1 MSGLDRALEEAGAAG
16 LGRAGLFALAATREL
31 FVLGPLPRLL
41 EPIGLAFD
49 REDLG
54 LVSESVDEGDH
65 RGGAGEDFVPVTECL
80 VGGDD
85 GRDTL
90 ITTIDDLEKQ
100 VSGASVVGEITDLVD
115 AQQLGACVMTEPLL

>member
-1 MSGLDRALEEAGAAG
+1 MSSLDRAFGKEGGAG
-16 LGRAGLFALAATREL
+16 LGRAGFFALAATREL
-31 FVLGPLPRLL
+31 FVLGPFPRLL

-54 LVSESVDEGDH
+54 LVGESIDEGDH

-85 GRDTL
+85 GRD
-90 ITTIDDLEKQ
+90 
-100 VSGASVVGEITDLVD
+100 VPPRRAPS
-115 AQQLGACVMTEPLL
+115 